1 MEKDLLVL
9 QDTQQSVALQETF
22 NENYTEWHKDAKNRN
37 METFAAVL
45 EDQKQALDI
54 ARSGGNP
61 RTMRWHSLTIKF
73 ALKQAEDNTKA
84 GYDRLRDAF
93 FLPAAR
99 TLRGMQATMK
109 SGGGYQR
116 TVFEGAEKS
125 ADHAGLKSHSYSMPD
140 GASVDFVDVA
150 LSVDAAYVT
159 KGVHFNPISGCVTGF
174 ADLSGLADE
183 LTALNDEEPILD
195 DHLAGT
201 FTQLMISSPF
211 LQKWEFPLMNF
222 ATTGLSADLILEQVM
237 QAIILLAGHGFQVIL
252 CICDGASENRKF
264 QQTMLNDPAA
274 WSHAQ

>member
-1 MEKDLLVL
+1 MLDNSDQCHIFFFLCSQCYYGFNIKAKDNAGALLRMEKDLLVL

-116 TVFEGAEKS
+116 TVFEGAGTS
-125 ADHAGLKSHSYSMPD
+125 ALTTRLPMGRMLRPSARLPTRLPMGRMLRPPARLWTRPMGSYSGMTEKIFIDMQTVDIVYGLLIPFHRA
-140 GASVDFVDVA
+140 AS
-150 LSVDAAYVT
+150 
-159 KGVHFNPISGCVTGF
+159 
-174 ADLSGLADE
+174 
-183 LTALNDEEPILD
+183 IL
-195 DHLAGT
+195 H
-201 FTQLMISSPF
+201 
-211 LQKWEFPLMNF
+211 
-222 ATTGLSADLILEQVM
+222 
-237 QAIILLAGHGFQVIL
+237 
-252 CICDGASENRKF
+252 
-264 QQTMLNDPAA
+264 QQCE
-274 WSHAQ
+274 